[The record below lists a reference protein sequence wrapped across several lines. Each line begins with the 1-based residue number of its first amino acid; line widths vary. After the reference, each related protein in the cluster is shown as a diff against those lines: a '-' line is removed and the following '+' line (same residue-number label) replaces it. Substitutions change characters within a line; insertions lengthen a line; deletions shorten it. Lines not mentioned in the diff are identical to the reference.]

1 MDNGRWVGWAV
12 PALALALVGCGSG
25 ERASPEPNAPQ
36 GRSIETLSGAA
47 VVRRHDPA
55 LVALGE
61 RVFREHCARCHG
73 DRAQGAPDWRRQL
86 PDGSFPPPPLNG
98 SGHAWHHP
106 RDWLAA
112 RIRDGGLKMPAWR
125 GKLSEEEIQ
134 AVIEWFQS
142 LWPDPVYAAWYQ
154 SQERARGRP

>member
-1 MDNGRWVGWAV
+1 MDSRRRVGAAV
-12 PALALALVGCGSG
+12 LALALSGCGSG
-25 ERASPEPNAPQ
+25 DRASPEP
-36 GRSIETLSGAA
+36 GRTIETLSGAA
-47 VVRRHDPA
+47 VVRRHDA
-55 LVALGE
+55 QRVALGE

-73 DRAQGAPDWRRQL
+73 DRAQGAPGWRQRL
-86 PDGSFPPPPLNG
+86 PDGGFPPPPLNG

-125 GKLSEEEIQ
+125 GRLSEEEIQ

-154 SQERARGRP
+154 NQERARGRP